1 MASADEPMGV
11 LIEHAQVSLNDIID
25 GVPGARTA
33 PARHAGVRLAALR
46 VLHALPLANRG
57 LYARAKQSQAFEYV
71 LFYERT
77 RRGMTGPH
85 FLEGVPAGVQLFSG
99 ETTIELPST
108 QVAQLKM
115 CDMVA
120 DRLQTVSK
128 LEAMRHDEPRKRE
141 LIAKHTAGLSNQVPG
156 AVRVFIAR
164 TRAMSQS
171 LRRVKKNRHFVQCQ
185 NCNCNRLFYVGEA
198 CEVAHHPAKAPA
210 GPSSEQAD
218 GGEHAESAESAESAE
233 NAYNADEEEEEE
245 TSEWYWR
252 EAGRREK
259 DRPYEES
266 RARRFCSLACDREH
280 ALHMRS
286 ILPETEACMDADDHV
301 RTGKKGRAR
310 VADAFKKAL
319 TRNGVAARELRLV
332 KWKDRRSLAVS
343 NQEIRRLVEKKV
355 WALNI
360 DIAVLYASSLLA
372 ESAALSR
379 GKTLPGSYEYWRCD
393 PMVCSKALRNVRD
406 LYKRSGHGTVVISS
420 LLTMP
425 RFMEDVRARV
435 THLL

>member
-1 MASADEPMGV
+1 MASVDEPMGV
-11 LIEHAQVSLNDIID
+11 LIEHAQISLNDIIN
-25 GVPGARTA
+25 GTPGAQTA
-33 PARHAGVRLAALR
+33 PVRHAGLRLAAMR

-128 LEAMRHDEPRKRE
+128 LEAMGHNEPRKRE
-141 LIAKHTAGLSNQVPG
+141 LISKHSAGLSNQVPG

-171 LRRVKKNRHFVQCQ
+171 LRTVKKSRHFAQCA

-198 CEVAHHPAKAPA
+198 CEVAHHPAKPPP
-210 GPSSEQAD
+210 GPSSDQAEGED
-218 GGEHAESAESAESAE
+218 ECEDAGGD
-233 NAYNADEEEEEE
+233 AYNADEDEDEE

-259 DRPYEES
+259 DRAHEES

-310 VADAFKKAL
+310 VAEAFKKAL
-319 TRNGVAARELRLV
+319 SRNGVAARELRLV
-332 KWKDRRSLAVS
+332 KWKQRRNLAVS
-343 NQEIRRLVEKKV
+343 KLEIRRLVEKKV

-372 ESAALSR
+372 ESAVLSR

-406 LYKRSGHGTVVISS
+406 LYKRSGHGAVVVSS